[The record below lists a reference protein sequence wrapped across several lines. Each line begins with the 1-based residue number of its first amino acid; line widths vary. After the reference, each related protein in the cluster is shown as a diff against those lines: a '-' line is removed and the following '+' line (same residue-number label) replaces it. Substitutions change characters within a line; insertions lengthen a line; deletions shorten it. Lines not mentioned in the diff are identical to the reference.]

1 MLPPPTA
8 RQVRRAAE
16 ELGLDLTDDQI
27 ERYLPLLDGALDYYR
42 KLDSMPDFRPEVRY
56 PRSPGRFPSE
66 KEDPLGAWY
75 VKTSVKGAP
84 DGLLAAERVVLKDN
98 ICLAG
103 VPMMIGSS
111 IVEGYVPDV
120 DATVVTR
127 ILDAG
132 GEIAGKAK
140 CEHLS
145 RAGGS
150 HTASTGPVRN
160 PHNPEHSTGGSSSGC
175 GAIVAAGE
183 VTMAIGGDQAGSLRF
198 PASFCGINGLKPTWG
213 LVPYTGVA
221 PLEHTLDHVGPM
233 TATVEENARLL
244 EAIAGP
250 DDGLDPRQGAL
261 EVSSYL
267 EALEGGVEGLRIG
280 VLVEGFGVD
289 LSEPEV
295 DGAVR
300 DAADRLSSLGAE
312 VTEVSVPEHGLGL
325 AALLPIFLQGNIAVF
340 KADCLPTGWRGLYV
354 TSLGHAFGGWRD
366 RANELSEGLKLELL
380 LAEHVEATYRQRHYA
395 KAQNLSRRLRRAY
408 DGALSEHDLLLMPT
422 VPHRA
427 PRIPS
432 PDAPLEERLAPTLEA
447 TTNTAPFNCTGHPAM
462 SVPCARRDGL
472 PIGMSLVGR
481 WYGEATIYRAA
492 YAFEQSCDWERV

>member
-1 MLPPPTA
+1 
-8 RQVRRAAE
+8 
-16 ELGLDLTDDQI
+16 
-27 ERYLPLLDGALDYYR
+27 
-42 KLDSMPDFRPEVRY
+42 
-56 PRSPGRFPSE
+56 
-66 KEDPLGAWY
+66 
-75 VKTSVKGAP
+75 VKTQVKGAEN
-84 DGLLAAERVVLKDN
+84 GLLAGRRIALKDN

-111 IVEGYVPDV
+111 IVEGYVPDI

-150 HTASTGPVRN
+150 HTASSGPVHN
-160 PHNPEHSTGGSSSGC
+160 PHDRERSTGGSSSGC
-175 GAIVAAGE
+175 AAIVASGE
-183 VTMAIGGDQAGSLRF
+183 VTMAIGGDQAGSIRF
-198 PASFCGINGLKPTWG
+198 PASFCGIYGLKPTWG

-221 PLEHTLDHVGPM
+221 PLEPTLDHVGPM

-261 EVSSYL
+261 EVGGYL
-267 EALEGGVEGLRIG
+267 DALEQGVEGLRIG
-280 VLVEGFGVD
+280 VLAEGFGLQ

-295 DGAVR
+295 DAVVR
-300 DAADRLSSLGAE
+300 EAADRLAEQGATVTAISL
-312 VTEVSVPEHGLGL
+312 PEHRLGL
-325 AALLPIFLQGNIAVF
+325 AALLPIFLQGNLAVF
-340 KADCLPTGWRGLYV
+340 DADCLPPGGRGLYV
-354 TSLGHAFGGWRD
+354 TSFERAFGGWRE
-366 RANELSEGLKLELL
+366 RSNELSDGLKLELL
-380 LAEHVEATYRQRHYA
+380 MAEHVQRSYRRRHYA

-408 DGALSEHDLLLMPT
+408 DAALSEHDLLLMPT

-427 PRIPS
+427 PRLPA

-447 TTNTAPFNCTGHPAM
+447 TVNTAPFNCTGHPAL
-462 SVPCARRDGL
+462 SVPCAVDEGL

-481 WYGEATIYRAA
+481 WYGEPTIYRAA
-492 YAFEQSCDWERV
+492 YAYEQSFR